1 MFPLLKRQY
10 SANDLF
16 YSINRGNNYSDAIL
30 IKTEHRKNI
39 RLPLTDTAFDAFSD
53 CVFPKSFD
61 KKVLLAEEGQSC
73 KYVYFLE
80 QGACY
85 SYIVDK
91 KGDKHAM
98 QFALEGY
105 WISDLYS
112 FFSDRKGIY
121 TIETLEPT
129 HGLLLNRQNFQKACD
144 ICPEID
150 RFFRLLIQNA
160 FVALQYRLAKTN
172 SEDAESRY
180 MEFSQQFPNFAQRI
194 PQYLIASYL
203 GIKPQ
208 SLSRIRKEIAL
219 KK

>member
-1 MFPLLKRQY
+1 MQSLLRQ
-10 SANDLF
+10 N
-16 YSINRGNNYSDAIL
+16 IE
-30 IKTEHRKNI
+30 KT
-39 RLPLTDTAFDAFSD
+39 LGYPLTDTAFDAFSD

-112 FFSDRKGIY
+112 FFSDR
-121 TIETLEPT
+121 
-129 HGLLLNRQNFQKACD
+129 
-144 ICPEID
+144 
-150 RFFRLLIQNA
+150 
-160 FVALQYRLAKTN
+160 
-172 SEDAESRY
+172 
-180 MEFSQQFPNFAQRI
+180 
-194 PQYLIASYL
+194 
-203 GIKPQ
+203 
-208 SLSRIRKEIAL
+208 
-219 KK
+219 